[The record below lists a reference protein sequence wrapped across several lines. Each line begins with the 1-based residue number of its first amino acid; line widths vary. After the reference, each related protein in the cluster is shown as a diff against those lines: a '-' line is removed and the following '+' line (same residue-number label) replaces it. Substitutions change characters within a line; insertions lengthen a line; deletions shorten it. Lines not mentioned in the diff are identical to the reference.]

1 MNDLDTK
8 RPKQYPRARQTYAIR
23 KFNIGLASVMFGTF
37 LFLSVTDHVKAAE
50 SDNGATT
57 SENLPPDVH
66 KEVIQP
72 SEATLENDKVTPEND
87 ASQTTDTVTSQ
98 VEQPKE
104 PSTPNTPQ
112 EFTADNA
119 SLEKAPQETTAAS
132 SPEVNSQD
140 ESLKDETPVTKQNE
154 ATAPPTSEKEQGES
168 QLRATTNTTVVP
180 AVNEPAPEAN
190 ATEVSVDGIEERVYQ
205 KSIPVL
211 TGSKIARTIGMG
223 RGNSQARESLGV
235 VLPADTTLYVRQA
248 KPTNEADLKVN
259 LVTDDSQTNQTA
271 VVSKDGTWTSI
282 RTTVDSAAFMYMPR
296 GLESEPL
303 IEYYIENNLFQA
315 LPTYRKGQNQETFET
330 QWVDQDASFAFVD
343 GDKHAILI
351 PRVDR
356 DRVLAMKTNT
366 SKFLFTSLDELITYY
381 DDVVTHYD
389 QWAGLIDDPTSVS
402 YNFGHK
408 YFTMP
413 DKNGIGTA
421 YWSNDHVGMNSNSVY
436 GYLEKGWLI
445 LHEIG
450 HGYDGVMA
458 QDKNV
463 NLLEV
468 INNVYAHHY
477 EQEVQKLASDWLYQN
492 KQTEAQ
498 RRIHDTYLSGNTDF
512 TFNSLGGREKLDFMT
527 RMTRFAGMEAFA
539 GMLQQMREQAAR
551 EGLPTDV
558 PRWLG
563 EYMLAQN
570 GANALAYFDLF
581 HVPTSP
587 QLEDRLNTYNNSYI
601 YPLAS
606 LITDEAERQ
615 KYVDRLDLKT
625 IYELVKS
632 SDLADTTIQAPATI
646 TVNLNGQTLPPHA
659 KVQLKDG
666 STIVAEAV
674 VQNGRVLFDSVRAG
688 VYKVV
693 APVSTTYA
701 LPEHTYLI
709 VSENGE
715 NTATLNY
722 PEPSDVQKLM
732 TQQIAIKG
740 LSDGVVSTITFNPS
754 TKEVA
759 YRHNNGQPHIYF
771 ENQPYAQVTIQ
782 TQNGEVLLDKIF
794 IGDEKLTA
802 TEQTFTMNYGD
813 TITVMHK
820 EAESRRQ
827 VLRPETGERLNFQDA
842 AMQTVTYTLTDKG
855 FIVNNETQADA
866 DARYLDALESDIER
880 VTALM
885 DAHPERDYRTQL
897 YRIAEGLPYTDT
909 ANQTR
914 LLALL
919 APYLDQA
926 QLDAPKV
933 NPVQLDQR
941 QVYGTAT
948 PHATI
953 TVTLP
958 NNEVLQTTTNAQG
971 VWGVTVPTT
980 TPLQVNDTLAITASM
995 EGLQASQAVATK
1007 VIDTI
1012 APNTPNIY
1020 TPQAG
1025 TDVVNGSAQ
1034 PNVMVKVTFANGET
1048 VETTALANGTWS
1060 VQAPASL
1067 MLGEAISAS
1076 AHDAA
1081 GNTSGTMSTQVID
1094 TIPPQAPGVSNLEY
1108 GDNIVRGTGEHYRDI
1123 ILVRFPDGQIMQTK
1137 VGKNGTW
1144 MVGVPYETQVQ
1155 LNVGDVIYVFE
1166 YDQSNNRSQPAY
1178 AYVVDTTAPKAPV
1191 VNTVTEGDS
1200 VITGQSE
1207 PNSHISIAL
1216 NNGEVIETYTTADGT
1231 FTIDVPNSVVLLENN
1246 SFNVTATDIY
1256 GNAST
1261 PSVTMVQPKE
1271 EVVPPEPEV
1280 AETFPEPVIFPIREG
1295 DRTISGTSVPLS
1307 RVMIVIE
1314 DTNAYGVTADENGNY
1329 TLQLPDTIQLYENN
1343 RINAFATDTK
1353 GNDSGLTVTFVGPKA
1368 DVPVEPEQ
1376 PSEPEPPV
1384 VEESTEETPEQPSE
1398 PEPPVVEE
1406 PTEEPP
1412 AQPSEPEPP
1421 VVEEPTEETPE
1432 EPSEPEPPVVEDP
1445 TEETPEQPSEPEPP
1459 VVEEPTEETPEQ
1471 PSEPEPP
1478 VVEEP
1483 TEETPE
1489 QPSEPE
1495 SPVVEEPT
1503 EETPE
1508 QPSEPEPPVVEE
1520 PTEETPDQPSEP
1532 EPPVVEEPTEE
1543 TPEELSEPKP
1553 PVVEEPT
1560 EETSEELSEPKPPI
1574 VEEPTVEPP
1583 EEPSEP
1589 EPQVVEEPTVE
1600 IPEEPSEPEPP
1611 VVEESREETPEEP
1624 DKSDAPT
1631 VETSTVEV
1639 APVTS
1644 QLEPSATVSNEEIQQ
1659 PIINKVG
1666 ASQAHGLHALESEA
1680 EVIAQVDAYYE
1691 ETLQTKV
1698 SAPVHVTQGENTNI
1712 HTPQVLHETGDVST
1726 STKTG
1731 WLLTLLGLPFIVRFF
1746 KRRKES

>member
-1 MNDLDTK
+1 MDTK

-37 LFLSVTDHVKAAE
+37 LFLSVTDHVKATE

-87 ASQTTDTVTSQ
+87 TSQTTDTVTSQ

-104 PSTPNTPQ
+104 SSTQNTPQ

-421 YWSNDHVGMNSNSVY
+421 YWSNDHMGMNSNSVY

-458 QDKNV
+458 QDKNM

-477 EQEVQKLASDWLYQN
+477 EQEVQKLGSDWLYQN

-498 RRIHDTYLSGNTDF
+498 QRIHDTYLLGNTDF

-527 RMTRFAGMEAFA
+527 RMTRFAGMDAFA

-615 KYVDRLDLKT
+615 KYVDRLNLKT

-632 SDLADTTIQAPATI
+632 SDLADTTIQASATI
-646 TVNLNGQTLPPHA
+646 AVNLNGQTLPPNA

-722 PEPSDVQKLM
+722 PETSDVQKLM

-740 LSDGVVSTITFNPS
+740 LSDGVISTITYNPS

-855 FIVNNETQADA
+855 FIVNKETQADA

-914 LLALL
+914 LRALL

-1034 PNVMVKVTFANGET
+1034 PNVLVKVTFANGET
-1048 VETTALANGTWS
+1048 VETTALVNGTWS
-1060 VQAPASL
+1060 VQAPAPL

-1178 AYVVDTTAPKAPV
+1178 AYVVDTTAPQAPV

-1207 PNSHISIAL
+1207 PNSRISIAL

-1261 PSVTMVQPKE
+1261 PTVTTVQPKE
-1271 EVVPPEPEV
+1271 EVVPPEV

-1329 TLQLPDTIQLYENN
+1329 TLQLPDAIQLYENN

-1353 GNDSGLTVTFVGPKA
+1353 GHDSGLIVTFVGPKA
-1368 DVPVEPEQ
+1368 EVPVEPEQ
-1376 PSEPEPPV
+1376 PSESEPPV
-1384 VEESTEETPEQPSE
+1384 VEEPTEEPPEQPSE

-1412 AQPSEPEPP
+1412 EQPSEPEPP

-1432 EPSEPEPPVVEDP
+1432 EPSEPEPPVVEEP

-1459 VVEEPTEETPEQ
+1459 VVEEPTEEPPEQPSEPEPPVVEEPTEEPPEQ

-1520 PTEETPDQPSEP
+1520 PTEETPEQPSEP
-1532 EPPVVEEPTEE
+1532 EAPIVEEPTEETPEQPSEPEAPVVEEPTEE
-1543 TPEELSEPKP
+1543 TPDQPN
-1553 PVVEEPT
+1553 
-1560 EETSEELSEPKPPI
+1560 
-1574 VEEPTVEPP
+1574 
-1583 EEPSEP
+1583 
-1589 EPQVVEEPTVE
+1589 
-1600 IPEEPSEPEPP
+1600 EPEPP

-1624 DKSDAPT
+1624 GKSDAPT
-1631 VETSTVEV
+1631 AETSTVEV
-1639 APVTS
+1639 SPITS
-1644 QLEPSATVSNEEIQQ
+1644 QLEPSTTVSNKEQQ
-1659 PIINKVG
+1659 KPTIDKGG
-1666 ASQAHGLHALESEA
+1666 ASQAHGLQSSESEV

-1691 ETLQTKV
+1691 EALQTKV
-1698 SAPVHVTQGENTNI
+1698 SAPVHVTQGENTNT
-1712 HTPQVLHETGDVST
+1712 HTPQVLPETGDVST

-1731 WLLTLLGLPFIVRFF
+1731 WLLTLLGLPFIVRVF

>member
-1 MNDLDTK
+1 MKKIYVKGMNDLDTK

-72 SEATLENDKVTPEND
+72 SESTLENDKVTPEND

-104 PSTPNTPQ
+104 PSTQNTPQ
-112 EFTADNA
+112 EVTADNA

-132 SPEVNSQD
+132 SPEVNSQN
-140 ESLKDETPVTKQNE
+140 EVVKDETPVTKQNE

-190 ATEVSVDGIEERVYQ
+190 ATEVFVDGIEERMYQ

-211 TGSKIARTIGMG
+211 TCSKIARTIGMG

-330 QWVDQDASFAFVD
+330 QWVDQDASFAYVD

-421 YWSNDHVGMNSNSVY
+421 YWSNDHMGMNSNSVY

-450 HGYDGVMA
+450 YGYDGVMA

-477 EQEVQKLASDWLYQN
+477 EQEVQKLGSDWLYQN

-498 RRIHDTYLSGNTDF
+498 QRIHDTYLSGNTDF

-570 GANALAYFDLF
+570 GANALAYFGLF

-606 LITDEAERQ
+606 LITNEAERQ

-674 VQNGRVLFDSVRAG
+674 VQNGLVLFDSVRAW

-709 VSENGE
+709 VSENRE

-794 IGDEKLTA
+794 IGDEKLTV

-866 DARYLDALESDIER
+866 DARYLDALESDLER

-885 DAHPERDYRTQL
+885 DAPPERDYRTQL

-914 LLALL
+914 LRSLL

-941 QVYGTAT
+941 QVYGTAI

-958 NNEVLQTTTNAQG
+958 NNEVLQTTANAQG
-971 VWGVTVPTT
+971 IWGVTVPTT
-980 TPLQVNDTLAITASM
+980 TPLQVNDTLTITASM

-1060 VQAPASL
+1060 VQAPAPL

-1166 YDQSNNRSQPAY
+1166 YDQSNNHSEPAY
-1178 AYVVDTTAPKAPV
+1178 AYVVDTTASKAPV

-1207 PNSHISIAL
+1207 PSSRISIAL

-1246 SFNVTATDIY
+1246 SFNVTAKDIY

-1261 PSVTMVQPKE
+1261 PTVTTVQPKE

-1295 DRTISGTSVPLS
+1295 DRTISGSSVPLS

-1353 GNDSGLTVTFVGPKA
+1353 GNDSGLIVTFVGPKA
-1368 DVPVEPEQ
+1368 EVPVEPEQ

-1384 VEESTEETPEQPSE
+1384 VEKPPEETP
-1398 PEPPVVEE
+1398 
-1406 PTEEPP
+1406 
-1412 AQPSEPEPP
+1412 
-1421 VVEEPTEETPE
+1421 
-1432 EPSEPEPPVVEDP
+1432 
-1445 TEETPEQPSEPEPP
+1445 
-1459 VVEEPTEETPEQ
+1459 
-1471 PSEPEPP
+1471 
-1478 VVEEP
+1478 
-1483 TEETPE
+1483 
-1489 QPSEPE
+1489 
-1495 SPVVEEPT
+1495 
-1503 EETPE
+1503 
-1508 QPSEPEPPVVEE
+1508 
-1520 PTEETPDQPSEP
+1520 
-1532 EPPVVEEPTEE
+1532 
-1543 TPEELSEPKP
+1543 
-1553 PVVEEPT
+1553 
-1560 EETSEELSEPKPPI
+1560 EELSEPKPPI

-1589 EPQVVEEPTVE
+1589 EA
-1600 IPEEPSEPEPP
+1600 P

-1624 DKSDAPT
+1624 GKSDAPT

-1644 QLEPSATVSNEEIQQ
+1644 QLEPSATVYNEEIQQ

-1680 EVIAQVDAYYE
+1680 EVITQVDAYYE
-1691 ETLQTKV
+1691 EALQTKV
-1698 SAPVHVTQGENTNI
+1698 SAPVHVTQEEHTNTN
-1712 HTPQVLHETGDVST
+1712 TTQVLPETGDVST

-1731 WLLTLLGLPFIVRFF
+1731 WLLTLLGLPFIVRVF

>member
-1 MNDLDTK
+1 MDTK

-180 AVNEPAPEAN
+180 AINEPAPEAN

-421 YWSNDHVGMNSNSVY
+421 YWSNDHMGMNSNSVY

-477 EQEVQKLASDWLYQN
+477 EQEVQKLGSDWLYQN

-646 TVNLNGQTLPPHA
+646 TVNLNGQTLPQHA

-688 VYKVV
+688 LYKVV

-842 AMQTVTYTLTDKG
+842 AMQTVTYTLKDKG

-914 LLALL
+914 LRALL

-1060 VQAPASL
+1060 VQAPAPL

-1261 PSVTMVQPKE
+1261 PTVTTVQPKE
-1271 EVVPPEPEV
+1271 EVVP
-1280 AETFPEPVIFPIREG
+1280 PEPVIFPIREG

-1307 RVMIVIE
+1307 RVIIVIE

-1329 TLQLPDTIQLYENN
+1329 TLQLPDAIQLYENN

-1353 GNDSGLTVTFVGPKA
+1353 GHDSGLIVTFVGPKA
-1368 DVPVEPEQ
+1368 EVPVEPE
-1376 PSEPEPPV
+1376 
-1384 VEESTEETPEQPSE
+1384 
-1398 PEPPVVEE
+1398 
-1406 PTEEPP
+1406 
-1412 AQPSEPEPP
+1412 QPSEPEPP

-1432 EPSEPEPPVVEDP
+1432 EPSEPEPPVVEEP
-1445 TEETPEQPSEPEPP
+1445 TEETPEPPSEPEPP
-1459 VVEEPTEETPEQ
+1459 VVEEPTEETPEE

-1483 TEETPE
+1483 TEEMPEPPSEPEPPVVEEPIEELPE

-1495 SPVVEEPT
+1495 PPVVEEPT

-1543 TPEELSEPKP
+1543 TPEEPSEPEPPVVEEPTEETPEEPSEPEPPLVEEPTEETPEELSEPKP

-1560 EETSEELSEPKPPI
+1560 EET
-1574 VEEPTVEPP
+1574 P
-1583 EEPSEP
+1583 EQPSEP
-1589 EPQVVEEPTVE
+1589 EPPIV
-1600 IPEEPSEPEPP
+1600 EEPSEPEPP
-1611 VVEESREETPEEP
+1611 VVEEPTEKTSEQANVPDSSTMET
-1624 DKSDAPT
+1624 A
-1631 VETSTVEV
+1631 TVEV
-1639 APVTS
+1639 SPITS

-1698 SAPVHVTQGENTNI
+1698 SAPVHVTQGENTN
-1712 HTPQVLHETGDVST
+1712 TNTTQVLPETGDVST

-1731 WLLTLLGLPFIVRFF
+1731 WLLTLLGLPFIVRVF

>member
-180 AVNEPAPEAN
+180 AINEPAPEAN

-421 YWSNDHVGMNSNSVY
+421 YWSNDHMGMNSNSVY

-477 EQEVQKLASDWLYQN
+477 EQEVQKLGSDWLYQN

-646 TVNLNGQTLPPHA
+646 TVNLNGQTLPQHA

-914 LLALL
+914 LRALL

-1060 VQAPASL
+1060 VQAPAPL
-1067 MLGEAISAS
+1067 MLGKAISAS

-1246 SFNVTATDIY
+1246 SFSVTATDIY

-1261 PSVTMVQPKE
+1261 PTVTTVQPKE
-1271 EVVPPEPEV
+1271 EVVP
-1280 AETFPEPVIFPIREG
+1280 PEPVIFPIREG

-1307 RVMIVIE
+1307 RVIIVIE

-1329 TLQLPDTIQLYENN
+1329 TLQLPDAIQLYENN

-1353 GNDSGLTVTFVGPKA
+1353 GHDSGLIVTFVGPKA
-1368 DVPVEPEQ
+1368 EVPVEPE
-1376 PSEPEPPV
+1376 
-1384 VEESTEETPEQPSE
+1384 
-1398 PEPPVVEE
+1398 
-1406 PTEEPP
+1406 
-1412 AQPSEPEPP
+1412 QPSEPEPP

-1432 EPSEPEPPVVEDP
+1432 EPSEPEPPVVEEP
-1445 TEETPEQPSEPEPP
+1445 TEEMPEQPSEPEPPVVEEPIEELPEQPSEPEPPVVEEPTEETPEEPSEPEPPLVEEPTEETPEELSEPKPP

-1483 TEETPE
+1483 TEKTSE
-1489 QPSEPE
+1489 QANVPE
-1495 SPVVEEPT
+1495 SST
-1503 EETPE
+1503 M
-1508 QPSEPEPPVVEE
+1508 
-1520 PTEETPDQPSEP
+1520 
-1532 EPPVVEEPTEE
+1532 
-1543 TPEELSEPKP
+1543 
-1553 PVVEEPT
+1553 
-1560 EETSEELSEPKPPI
+1560 
-1574 VEEPTVEPP
+1574 
-1583 EEPSEP
+1583 
-1589 EPQVVEEPTVE
+1589 
-1600 IPEEPSEPEPP
+1600 
-1611 VVEESREETPEEP
+1611 
-1624 DKSDAPT
+1624 
-1631 VETSTVEV
+1631 ETSTVEV
-1639 APVTS
+1639 SPITS
-1644 QLEPSATVSNEEIQQ
+1644 QLEPSATVFNEEIQQ
-1659 PIINKVG
+1659 TIINKVG

-1691 ETLQTKV
+1691 EALQTKV
-1698 SAPVHVTQGENTNI
+1698 SAPVHVTQEEHTNT
-1712 HTPQVLHETGDVST
+1712 HTPQVLPETGDVST

-1731 WLLTLLGLPFIVRFF
+1731 WLLTLLGLPFIVRVF

>member
-1 MNDLDTK
+1 MKKIYVKGMNELDTK

-50 SDNGATT
+50 SDSGATT
-57 SENLPPDVH
+57 SENLPSDVH

-87 ASQTTDTVTSQ
+87 ASQTTDTVAAQ
-98 VEQPKE
+98 VEQPKKS
-104 PSTPNTPQ
+104 STQNTPQ
-112 EFTADNA
+112 EVTTDNA
-119 SLEKAPQETTAAS
+119 SLETAPQETTAAS

-140 ESLKDETPVTKQNE
+140 AIVKEETPVTKQNE
-154 ATAPPTSEKEQGES
+154 ATAPPTSEKEQGTS
-168 QLRATTNTTVVP
+168 QLRATSNTTAVP
-180 AVNEPAPEAN
+180 AINEPAPEAN
-190 ATEVSVDGIEERVYQ
+190 ATEVAVDGIEERVYQ

-211 TGSKIARTIGMG
+211 AGSKIARTMGMG
-223 RGNSQARESLGV
+223 RGNSHARESLGV

-248 KPTNEADLKVN
+248 KPTNEADLRVN

-296 GLESEPL
+296 GLDSEPL

-330 QWVDQDASFAFVD
+330 QWVDQDASFAYVD

-366 SKFLFTSLDELITYY
+366 SKFLFTSLDEFITYY

-421 YWSNDHVGMNSNSVY
+421 YWSNDHMGMNSNSVY

-477 EQEVQKLASDWLYQN
+477 EQEVQKLGSDWLYQN
-492 KQTEAQ
+492 KQAEAQ
-498 RRIHDTYLSGNTDF
+498 QRIHDTYLSGNTDF

-527 RMTRFAGMEAFA
+527 RMTRFAGMDAFA

-606 LITDEAERQ
+606 LITDEGERQ
-615 KYVDRLDLKT
+615 KYVDRLNLKT
-625 IYELVKS
+625 AYELIKS

-646 TVNLNGQTLPPHA
+646 VVNLNGQLLPPNA

-666 STIVAEAV
+666 TNIVAEAV
-674 VQNGRVLFDSVRAG
+674 VQNGRAVFDAVRAG

-693 APVSTTYA
+693 APASTTYA

-722 PEPSDVQKLM
+722 PETSEVQKLM

-740 LSDGVVSTITFNPS
+740 LSDGLISTITYNPS

-782 TQNGEVLLDKIF
+782 TQNGEVLLDKTF
-794 IGDEKLTA
+794 IGNEVLTA
-802 TEQTFTMNYGD
+802 TDQTFTMNYGD

-866 DARYLDALESDIER
+866 DARYLDALESDIAR
-880 VTALM
+880 VTPLM

-914 LLALL
+914 LRALL

-948 PHATI
+948 PQATI

-995 EGLQASQAVATK
+995 EGLQASQAVTTK
-1007 VIDTI
+1007 VVDTI

-1025 TDVVNGSAQ
+1025 TEVVNGSAQ
-1034 PNVMVKVTFANGET
+1034 PNVTVKVTFANGET
-1048 VETTALANGTWS
+1048 VETTALANGTWT
-1060 VQAPASL
+1060 VQTPAPL
-1067 MLGEAISAS
+1067 TLGEVISAS

-1081 GNTSGTMSTQVID
+1081 GNASGTMSTQVID
-1094 TIPPQAPGVSNLEY
+1094 TIPPKAPGVSNLEY
-1108 GDNIVRGTGEHYRDI
+1108 GKNIVRGTGEHYHDV

-1144 MVGVPYETQVQ
+1144 MVGVPYETQVK

-1207 PNSHISIAL
+1207 PNSRISIAL
-1216 NNGEVIETYTTADGT
+1216 HNGEVIETYTTADGT
-1231 FTIDVPNSVVLLENN
+1231 FTIDVPNHVVLLENN

-1261 PSVTMVQPKE
+1261 PTVTTVQPKE
-1271 EVVPPEPEV
+1271 EVVPPEV

-1329 TLQLPDTIQLYENN
+1329 TLQLPDTIQLFENN

-1353 GNDSGLTVTFVGPKA
+1353 GNDSGLIVTFVGPKA
-1368 DVPVEPEQ
+1368 EVPVEPE
-1376 PSEPEPPV
+1376 E
-1384 VEESTEETPEQPSE
+1384 
-1398 PEPPVVEE
+1398 
-1406 PTEEPP
+1406 
-1412 AQPSEPEPP
+1412 
-1421 VVEEPTEETPE
+1421 
-1432 EPSEPEPPVVEDP
+1432 
-1445 TEETPEQPSEPEPP
+1445 PSEPEPP

-1483 TEETPE
+1483 IEETPEEPSEPEPPVMEEPTGETPEQPSEPEPPVVEEPTGETPEQPREPEPPVVEEPTEETPE
-1489 QPSEPE
+1489 EPSEPE

-1508 QPSEPEPPVVEE
+1508 EPSEPEPPVVEE
-1520 PTEETPDQPSEP
+1520 PTGETPEQPSEP
-1532 EPPVVEEPTEE
+1532 ESP
-1543 TPEELSEPKP
+1543 
-1553 PVVEEPT
+1553 
-1560 EETSEELSEPKPPI
+1560 
-1574 VEEPTVEPP
+1574 
-1583 EEPSEP
+1583 
-1589 EPQVVEEPTVE
+1589 
-1600 IPEEPSEPEPP
+1600 
-1611 VVEESREETPEEP
+1611 
-1624 DKSDAPT
+1624 
-1631 VETSTVEV
+1631 
-1639 APVTS
+1639 
-1644 QLEPSATVSNEEIQQ
+1644 
-1659 PIINKVG
+1659 
-1666 ASQAHGLHALESEA
+1666 
-1680 EVIAQVDAYYE
+1680 
-1691 ETLQTKV
+1691 
-1698 SAPVHVTQGENTNI
+1698 
-1712 HTPQVLHETGDVST
+1712 
-1726 STKTG
+1726 
-1731 WLLTLLGLPFIVRFF
+1731 
-1746 KRRKES
+1746 

>member
-1 MNDLDTK
+1 MDTK

-104 PSTPNTPQ
+104 SSTPNTPQ
-112 EFTADNA
+112 EFTADNV

-154 ATAPPTSEKEQGES
+154 ATAPLTSEKEQGES
-168 QLRATTNTTVVP
+168 ELRATTNTTVVP

-211 TGSKIARTIGMG
+211 KGSKIARTIGMG

-421 YWSNDHVGMNSNSVY
+421 YWSNDHMGMNSNSVY

-477 EQEVQKLASDWLYQN
+477 EQEVQKLGSDWLYQN

-498 RRIHDTYLSGNTDF
+498 QRIHDTYLSGNTDF

-527 RMTRFAGMEAFA
+527 RMTRFAGMDAFA

-646 TVNLNGQTLPPHA
+646 TVNLNGQTLPQHA

-709 VSENGE
+709 VSENVE

-914 LLALL
+914 LRALL

-1060 VQAPASL
+1060 VQAPAPL

-1261 PSVTMVQPKE
+1261 PTVTTVQPKE
-1271 EVVPPEPEV
+1271 EVVP
-1280 AETFPEPVIFPIREG
+1280 PEPVIFPIREG

-1307 RVMIVIE
+1307 RVIIVIE

-1329 TLQLPDTIQLYENN
+1329 TLQLPDAIQLYENN

-1353 GNDSGLTVTFVGPKA
+1353 GHDSGLIVTFVGPKA
-1368 DVPVEPEQ
+1368 EVPVE
-1376 PSEPEPPV
+1376 
-1384 VEESTEETPEQPSE
+1384 
-1398 PEPPVVEE
+1398 
-1406 PTEEPP
+1406 
-1412 AQPSEPEPP
+1412 
-1421 VVEEPTEETPE
+1421 
-1432 EPSEPEPPVVEDP
+1432 
-1445 TEETPEQPSEPEPP
+1445 PEQPSEPEPP

-1489 QPSEPE
+1489 EPSEPEPPVVEEPTEETPEPPSEPEPPVVEEPTEETPEEPSEPEPPVVEEPTEEMPEPPSEPEPPVVEEPIEELPEQPSEPE
-1495 SPVVEEPT
+1495 PPVVEEPT

-1520 PTEETPDQPSEP
+1520 PTEETREEPSEP

-1543 TPEELSEPKP
+1543 TPEQ
-1553 PVVEEPT
+1553 
-1560 EETSEELSEPKPPI
+1560 
-1574 VEEPTVEPP
+1574 
-1583 EEPSEP
+1583 PSEP
-1589 EPQVVEEPTVE
+1589 EPPIV
-1600 IPEEPSEPEPP
+1600 EEPSEPEPP
-1611 VVEESREETPEEP
+1611 VVEEPTEKTSEQANVPE
-1624 DKSDAPT
+1624 SST
-1631 VETSTVEV
+1631 METSTVEV
-1639 APVTS
+1639 SPITS

-1691 ETLQTKV
+1691 EALQTKV
-1698 SAPVHVTQGENTNI
+1698 SAPVHVTQEKHTNT
-1712 HTPQVLHETGDVST
+1712 HTPQVLPETGDVST

-1731 WLLTLLGLPFIVRFF
+1731 WLLTLLGLPFIVRVF

>member
-190 ATEVSVDGIEERVYQ
+190 STEVSVDGIEERVYQ

-211 TGSKIARTIGMG
+211 KGSKIARTIGMG

-421 YWSNDHVGMNSNSVY
+421 YWSNDHMGMNSNSVY
-436 GYLEKGWLI
+436 GYLEKGWLV

-477 EQEVQKLASDWLYQN
+477 EQEVQKLGSDWLYQN
-492 KQTEAQ
+492 KQTEVQ

-632 SDLADTTIQAPATI
+632 SDLEDTTIQAPATI

-880 VTALM
+880 VITLM

-914 LLALL
+914 LRALL

-1060 VQAPASL
+1060 VQAPAPL

-1261 PSVTMVQPKE
+1261 PTVTTVQPKE
-1271 EVVPPEPEV
+1271 EVVP
-1280 AETFPEPVIFPIREG
+1280 PEPVIFPIREG

-1307 RVMIVIE
+1307 RVIIVIE

-1329 TLQLPDTIQLYENN
+1329 TLQLPDAIQLYENN

-1353 GNDSGLTVTFVGPKA
+1353 GHDSGLIVTFVGPKA
-1368 DVPVEPEQ
+1368 EVPVEPE
-1376 PSEPEPPV
+1376 
-1384 VEESTEETPEQPSE
+1384 
-1398 PEPPVVEE
+1398 
-1406 PTEEPP
+1406 
-1412 AQPSEPEPP
+1412 QPSEPEPP

-1432 EPSEPEPPVVEDP
+1432 EPSEPEPPVVEEP
-1445 TEETPEQPSEPEPP
+1445 TEETPEPPSEPEPPVVEEPTEETPEEPSEPEPPVVEEPTEEMPEPPSEPEPPVVEEPIEELPEQPSEPEPP
-1459 VVEEPTEETPEQ
+1459 VVEEPTEETPE
-1471 PSEPEPP
+1471 P
-1478 VVEEP
+1478 
-1483 TEETPE
+1483 
-1489 QPSEPE
+1489 
-1495 SPVVEEPT
+1495 
-1503 EETPE
+1503 
-1508 QPSEPEPPVVEE
+1508 PSEPEPPVVEE

-1543 TPEELSEPKP
+1543 TPEEPSEPEPPVVEEPTEETPEPPSEPEPPLVEEPTEETPEELSEPKP

-1560 EETSEELSEPKPPI
+1560 EET
-1574 VEEPTVEPP
+1574 P
-1583 EEPSEP
+1583 EQPSEP
-1589 EPQVVEEPTVE
+1589 EPPIV
-1600 IPEEPSEPEPP
+1600 EEPSEPEPP
-1611 VVEESREETPEEP
+1611 VVEEPTEETPEQANVPE
-1624 DKSDAPT
+1624 SST
-1631 VETSTVEV
+1631 METSTVEV
-1639 APVTS
+1639 SPITS
-1644 QLEPSATVSNEEIQQ
+1644 QLEPSATVFNEEIQQ

-1691 ETLQTKV
+1691 EALQTKV
-1698 SAPVHVTQGENTNI
+1698 SAPVHVTQEEHTNT
-1712 HTPQVLHETGDVST
+1712 HTPQVLPETGDVST

-1731 WLLTLLGLPFIVRFF
+1731 WLLTLLGLPFIVRVF